1 MTQYTNVDFDTYIKK
16 TELIK
21 AALIKTWVSENIN
34 PMETLDDSLKDI
46 LKDKKIQKDLNF
58 DKVLEKIQGGNRSV
72 MGSLSKIWTAVNS
85 ARLSKEDL
93 LEVDLKE
100 VQEFVGQT
108 VLLLGQASN
117 SISYYRRFYML
128 FALTNSPQ
136 QSKQMLRE
144 DVELL
149 QKNEKSFLE
158 KFSVIT
164 SGTSP
169 NEKSKP

>member
-46 LKDKKIQKDLNF
+46 LKDKKMQKDLNF
-58 DKVLEKIQGGNRSV
+58 DKVLENIQGGNRSV
-72 MGSLSKIWTAVNS
+72 MGSLSKIWTAVKS

-100 VQEFVGQT
+100 VHEFVGQT

-144 DVELL
+144 DIELL
-149 QKNEKSFLE
+149 QKNGKIFLGI
-158 KFSVIT
+158 FSVKA
-164 SGTSP
+164 SGSSP

>member
-16 TELIK
+16 ADLIK
-21 AALIKTWVSENIN
+21 AALIQTRISENIN
-34 PMETLDDSLKDI
+34 PMETLDDFLKDI
-46 LKDKKIQKDLNF
+46 LKDKKMQKDLNF
-58 DKVLEKIQGGNRSV
+58 DKVLEKIQGRNRSV

-100 VQEFVGQT
+100 VQEFVEQT

-128 FALTNSPQ
+128 LALTNSPQ
-136 QSKQMLRE
+136 
-144 DVELL
+144 
-149 QKNEKSFLE
+149 
-158 KFSVIT
+158 
-164 SGTSP
+164 
-169 NEKSKP
+169 

>member
-1 MTQYTNVDFDTYIKK
+1 
-16 TELIK
+16 
-21 AALIKTWVSENIN
+21 
-34 PMETLDDSLKDI
+34 
-46 LKDKKIQKDLNF
+46 
-58 DKVLEKIQGGNRSV
+58 
-72 MGSLSKIWTAVNS
+72 
-85 ARLSKEDL
+85 
-93 LEVDLKE
+93 
-100 VQEFVGQT
+100 
-108 VLLLGQASN
+108 
-117 SISYYRRFYML
+117 ML